1 MTKQEIKKIIL
12 KNKSVL
18 RKYDVR
24 SIALFGSFVRG
35 GQRKNS
41 DIDFLVSFRRPSF
54 NNYMGLVADLDKLLH
69 RKVDLISIKALKEK
83 IKPYILKEAEW
94 LKVN

>member
-1 MTKQEIKKIIL
+1 MTKQEIKKIIIKNITVL
-12 KNKSVL
+12 K
-18 RKYDVR
+18 KYDVK

-35 GQRKNS
+35 EQKKNS
-41 DIDFLVSFRRPSF
+41 DIDILVLFRRPSF
-54 NNYMGLVADLDKLLH
+54 NNYMGLSADLDKLLH
-69 RKVDLISIKALKEK
+69 RKIDLVSVKALKQR